1 MTTSTI
7 TGNSGDVARRVDYD
21 AIVVGSGF
29 AGIYAL
35 HKLRNE
41 QGLTVR
47 AIEKGGGIGGT
58 WYFNR
63 YPGAKSDTEGFV
75 YRYSFDKE
83 LLQDYDWTTRYLE
96 QEDILG
102 YLNHVVDRF
111 DLRRDIELNTEVVG
125 ARFDEARNVWQGRTR
140 AGKAFTSRYLLP

>member
-1 MTTSTI
+1 MTTLTTTEASAD
-7 TGNSGDVARRVDYD
+7 GARLVDYD

-29 AGIYAL
+29 GGIYAL

-47 AIEKGGGIGGT
+47 AFEKGGGIGGT

-75 YRYSFDKE
+75 YRYSFDKD
-83 LLQDYDWTTRYLE
+83 LLQDYDCRFSSEMALSQITCR
-96 QEDILG
+96 
-102 YLNHVVDRF
+102 LNVACDTCVCD
-111 DLRRDIELNTEVVG
+111 
-125 ARFDEARNVWQGRTR
+125 
-140 AGKAFTSRYLLP
+140 